1 MYTTGDKLLNVMKEE
16 EIGIAELARISGVPE
31 RTILDIMAGVK
42 EPELGVIIETT
53 KTDAG
58 TRVLPITED
67 VAQMFQAIIEDR
79 NAPKVEKS
87 IDGYSGFLF
96 YDDNGM
102 PLVAMHWQHR
112 FNHMVGRYNDIY
124 RVQLPNITPHVCRHT
139 YCSNMAKSGMNPKTL
154 QYLMGHSDIS
164 VTMNVYTHIGFDD
177 AEEELKRMEEFR
189 KAQAEVEQKKEK
201 PMSQKIF
208 KVV

>member
-79 NAPKVEKS
+79 NAPKVEKT

-112 FNHMVGRYNDIY
+112 FNRMVGRYNDIY
-124 RVQLPNITPHVCRHT
+124 RVQMPNITPHVCRHT

-154 QYLMGHSDIS
+154 QYLMGYSDIS

-201 PMSQKIF
+201 PMSQKMF

>member
-1 MYTTGDKLLNVMKEE
+1 MFTTGDKLLNVMKEE

-124 RVQLPNITPHVCRHT
+124 RVQLPNITPHICRHT

-201 PMSQKIF
+201 TMSQKMF

>member
-79 NAPKVEKS
+79 NAPKVEKT

-124 RVQLPNITPHVCRHT
+124 RVQMPNITPHVCRHT

-201 PMSQKIF
+201 TMSQKMF
-208 KVV
+208 KVI

>member
-96 YDDNGM
+96 CDDNGM
-102 PLVAMHWQHR
+102 PLVAMHWQHC

-124 RVQLPNITPHVCRHT
+124 RVQMPNITPHVCRHT

-201 PMSQKIF
+201 PMSQKMF
-208 KVV
+208 KVI

>member
-96 YDDNGM
+96 CDDNGM
-102 PLVAMHWQHR
+102 PLVAMHWQHC

-124 RVQLPNITPHVCRHT
+124 RVQMPNITPHVCRHT

-201 PMSQKIF
+201 PMSQKMF
-208 KVV
+208 KAI

>member
-96 YDDNGM
+96 CDDNGM

-124 RVQLPNITPHVCRHT
+124 RVQMPNITPHVCRHT

-177 AEEELKRMEEFR
+177 AEEELKRMDDFR
-189 KAQAEVEQKKEK
+189 KAQAEIEKKNEK
-201 PMSQKIF
+201 PMSQKMF

>member
-42 EPELGVIIETT
+42 EPELGVIVETT

-79 NAPKVEKS
+79 NAPKVEKT

-124 RVQLPNITPHVCRHT
+124 RVQMPNITPHVCRHT

-201 PMSQKIF
+201 PMSQKMF

>member
-124 RVQLPNITPHVCRHT
+124 RVKMPNITPHVCRHT

-189 KAQAEVEQKKEK
+189 KAQAEVE
-201 PMSQKIF
+201 
-208 KVV
+208 

>member
-79 NAPKVEKS
+79 NVPKVEKS
-87 IDGYSGFLF
+87 IDGYRGFLF
-96 YDDNGM
+96 YDDNEM
-102 PLVAMHWQHR
+102 PLVAMHWQYR
-112 FNHMVGRYNDIY
+112 FNRMVGRYNDIY
-124 RVQLPNITPHVCRHT
+124 RVQMPNITPHVCRHT

-189 KAQAEVEQKKEK
+189 KAQAEVEQK
-201 PMSQKIF
+201 MF

>member
-201 PMSQKIF
+201 PMAQKMF